1 MFVKV
6 PVGGLAL
13 VFLLAGLVRRLGLS
27 EQVNK
32 KIKCKM
38 LLNSKLIKIPSYR
51 ASRQRLKRVS
61 RSGNNSETGSLSSE
75 TEIFQPFTLC
85 SVI

>member
-75 TEIFQPFTLC
+75 TEIF
-85 SVI
+85 